1 MIKEYKKGL
10 LYLVLIIFLCGFGL
24 TCGKHREAKKQK
36 DAEMAQRQ
44 PEKSPNFTELPGQ
57 QKMNKRGQQ
66 AVGRGFGGQGRG
78 RGGRIW
84 GPADVIEFTEEEQ
97 SVVEIKTVKAAYL
110 PLKSKLTVMGKVLE
124 HPYRKAIVSYP
135 FPARIA
141 QIHAR
146 IGDWVKK
153 GQQLVTLQSEEVGSA
168 KSEFY
173 KAQADYELARVNYER
188 QKRLFDRGVGA
199 QKDYLASESDFKV
212 AEATLNASEKKLHV
226 LGFNEEEVKLI
237 TETHQINPII
247 TLYAPID
254 GKITINNA
262 VLGAMIDQGTEILTI
277 MDPTILCID
286 AEIYEKDIAK
296 IRDKQ
301 QVEVS
306 VPAYPGD
313 QFNAEICF
321 IGDVLNEDTRTI
333 TVRSE
338 VKNADYKLKPGMF
351 ADIKI
356 LLNHH
361 DRALVLPKE
370 AILDDGDNS
379 IVFIKKAGKYYPQVV
394 ELGATED
401 SLVEI
406 LSGIQEGEEVVTTGN
421 FQLKSK
427 LYDEILKKGQVH

>member
-1 MIKEYKKGL
+1 MIGKYKNRCL
-10 LYLVLIIFLCGFGL
+10 SVVLILALAGLGL
-24 TCGKHREAKKQK
+24 TCGRPGDSREEKQINQ
-36 DAEMAQRQ
+36 AE
-44 PEKSPNFTELPGQ
+44 PESQQDTAGPPGQ
-57 QKMNKRGQQ
+57 QRLGKRGHQ
-66 AVGRGFGGQGRG
+66 AVGRGLSGQGR
-78 RGGRIW
+78 RKGGRNW
-84 GPADVIEFTEEEQ
+84 GPTDVIEFTEEEQ
-97 SVVEIKTVKAAYL
+97 NVIEIQTVRAAYM
-110 PLKSKLTVMGKVLE
+110 PLKSKLTAMGKVLE

-146 IGDWVKK
+146 IGDWVKN
-153 GQQLVTLQSEEVGSA
+153 GQRLVTLQSEEVGNA

-199 QKDYLASESDFKV
+199 QKDYLYAESDFKV
-212 AEATLNASEKKLHV
+212 AQASLNAAEKKLHV
-226 LGFNEEEVKLI
+226 LGFSEEEVRLI
-237 TETHQINPII
+237 AETHQINPII

-262 VLGAMIDQGTEILTI
+262 TLGAMIDQETEILII

-286 AEIYEKDIAK
+286 AEIYEKDISK
-296 IRDKQ
+296 IRHKQ
-301 QVEVS
+301 HVEVS

-321 IGDVLNEDTRTI
+321 ISDVLNEETRTI

-338 VKNADYKLKPGMF
+338 VKNTEYKLKPGMF
-351 ADIKI
+351 ADIRI
-356 LLNHH
+356 LLNHQAQ
-361 DRALVLPKE
+361 ALVLPRE
-370 AILDDGDNS
+370 SILDDGNDT
-379 IVFIKKAGKYYPQVV
+379 IVFIKKAGKFYPQIV
-394 ELGATED
+394 ELGAREE

-406 LSGIQEGEEVVTTGN
+406 LSGVQEGDEVVTMGN
-421 FQLKSK
+421 YQLKSK